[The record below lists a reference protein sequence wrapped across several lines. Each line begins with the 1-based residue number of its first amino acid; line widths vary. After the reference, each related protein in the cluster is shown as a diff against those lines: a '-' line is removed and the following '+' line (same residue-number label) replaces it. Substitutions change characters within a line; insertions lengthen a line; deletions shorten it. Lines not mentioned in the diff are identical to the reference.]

1 MNNKAMTLR
10 ENRLLVMPMVLF
22 LLAFLGFPLLADV
35 VYSLSHVTFENLR
48 SPELKGLGNFSD
60 VLADKDFWK
69 ATGFSFQFGTVT
81 ALVECGVGLFLAVFL
96 SPLLKRRPWL
106 MAVLMMPMMAAPA
119 SLALCTVWFC
129 MNSSAPSRSI
139 YGNGLVTA
147 RLFLMPIMPFT
158 P

>member
-106 MAVLMMPMMAAPA
+106 MAVLMMPMMQRLPRWPY
-119 SLALCTVWFC
+119 V
-129 MNSSAPSRSI
+129 PS
-139 YGNGLVTA
+139 GFA
-147 RLFLMPIMPFT
+147 
-158 P
+158 